1 MPTDIQEQIERRRE
15 RARAEILKIA
25 NKGNHPV
32 FSIFEVSSVSKTTT
46 QKTKSIPARLS
57 VF

>member
-32 FSIFEVSSVSKTTT
+32 FSVFEVSS
-46 QKTKSIPARLS
+46 ACC
-57 VF
+57 